1 MSKNFYLLLLII
13 SFNSFG
19 QNAKLDSLIR
29 ATESMKDDTAKVSK
43 LSFLGNR
50 LITDKADNASALNY
64 FREAEKLS
72 INLNYEKGILET
84 SISTGIVLSNLSR
97 QNEAIVYFKKAAKIF
112 ELNPRFE
119 NDKSLCF
126 KYVKLFS
133 DIGWA
138 YTYTLDYANAQK
150 NAFFSVELSNRF
162 KTGYGYGYSI
172 LSDIF
177 LKQNNYVEAQKY
189 AFEALNSFSQT
200 KLTAPLSKTYNTL
213 GILAYRNG
221 DYMKSIEYYELMFQV
236 NKKANRVYGMRL
248 SLFNTADAYFILKE
262 YDKAI
267 YYLNESEKFV
277 NVIDA
282 QSLSTTSL
290 LYGEIYRQKKDY
302 VEAVKYGKTG
312 LNHALK
318 SNNFVRTKSSYLN
331 LYQTYKATND
341 SANALMMLEKLSQIK
356 DSLYTSDMAKN
367 TADLAKKY
375 ETEKKEQ
382 QIVFLD
388 KENKLNQEK
397 LAKEILLALALKH
410 ENELKAS
417 KLKQGSLLRNTLEKQ
432 NKLLDIEIFQKREI
446 QKGLEREN
454 ALKNSE
460 LSTET
465 KLNQTLKSQNNL
477 MAKNSKNETL
487 ARWFMMAALLGF
499 TAFGINYYRNY
510 TRQKS
515 DNQQI
520 VKQSEELKTLMR
532 EVHHRVKNNLQIIS
546 AMLRMQARSVAD
558 KSAIEALMNSENR
571 LQTIAMVHEKLYKSE
586 NLNGVLLKDYLQELM
601 EVLSK
606 QHQNIVPKFHFDI
619 QDNAHLTTNLD
630 TAIPVGLIVNE
641 LVTNSFKY
649 AFAALENGEINLLI
663 GKGNNNDYQLDIRDN
678 GPGFPD
684 GVLPKSSKSLG
695 LKLVNLFTEQL
706 NGSMKYQTDK
716 GSHFTFIFKPIS
728 LIS

>member
-1 MSKNFYLLLLII
+1 MSKYFYLLLFII

-19 QNAKLDSLIR
+19 QNVKLDSLIR
-29 ATESMKDDTAKVSK
+29 ATVEMKDDTLKIAQ
-43 LSFLGNR
+43 LCRLGNR
-50 LITDKADNASALNY
+50 LIADKADNASALRY
-64 FREAEKLS
+64 FQEAEKLS
-72 INLNYEKGILET
+72 ISLNHEKGVFET
-84 SISTGIVLSNLSR
+84 SINIGIVFSNLSR
-97 QNEAIVYFKKAAKIF
+97 QSEAIVYFEKAAKIF
-112 ELNPRFE
+112 ESNLLLE
-119 NDKSLCF
+119 NDKNLCF

-138 YTYTLDYANAQK
+138 YTYLVDYSNAQK
-150 NAFFSVELSNRF
+150 NAFISVKLSNQF

-177 LKQNNYVEAQKY
+177 LKQNNHVEAQKY
-189 AFEALNSFSQT
+189 ALEALNYFLQT

-221 DYMKSIEYYELMFQV
+221 DYKKSIEYYELMFQV

-277 NVIDA
+277 SVVDA

-302 VEAVKYGKTG
+302 VEAVKHGKVG

-318 SNNFVRTKSSYLN
+318 TNNFVRIKNSYLN

-341 SANALMMLEKLSQIK
+341 SANALTMLEKLSQIK
-356 DSLYTSDMAKN
+356 DSLYTSDIAKS

-382 QIVFLD
+382 QIFFLD

-397 LAKEILLALALKH
+397 LAKEIKLAFSLRH

-417 KLKQGSLLRNTLEKQ
+417 KLKQGSLLRNALEKQ
-432 NKLLDIEIFQKREI
+432 NDLLDIEIVQKQEI

-454 ALKNSE
+454 VLKNSE
-460 LSTET
+460 LFTET
-465 KLNQTLKSQNNL
+465 KLNQTLKFQNNL
-477 MAKNSKNETL
+477 MSKNSKNESL
-487 ARWFMMAALLGF
+487 IRGLLFAALLGF
-499 TAFGINYYRNY
+499 TAFGINYYQNY

-520 VKQSEELKTLMR
+520 IKQSEELKTLMR

-558 KSAIEALMNSENR
+558 KSAIEALVNSENR

-601 EVLSK
+601 EILSK
-606 QHQNIVPKFHFDI
+606 QHQNIVPKFNFDI
-619 QDNAHLTTNLD
+619 RDTANLTTNLD

-649 AFAALENGEINLLI
+649 AFKELENGEINLLI
-663 GKGNNNDYQLDIRDN
+663 GKGNNNTYQLDIRDN

-684 GVLPKSSKSLG
+684 GKLPKSSKSLG
-695 LKLVNLFTEQL
+695 LKLVTLFTEQL
-706 NGSMKYQTDK
+706 NGSMQYQNNE
-716 GSHFTFIFKPIS
+716 GSHFTFIFKPIILVS
-728 LIS
+728 

>member
-1 MSKNFYLLLLII
+1 MSKHFYLLIFII
-13 SFNSFG
+13 SLNSFG
-19 QNAKLDSLIR
+19 QNTKLDSLIQ
-29 ATESMKDDTAKVSK
+29 ATEEMKDDTLKVSK
-43 LSFLGNR
+43 FSKIGSQFINDKSDHLSARKYFEKSLYLADKINYAKGVFNAYQQIGNSYGN
-50 LITDKADNASALNY
+50 LELHTDSK
-64 FREAEKLS
+64 
-72 INLNYEKGILET
+72 
-84 SISTGIVLSNLSR
+84 
-97 QNEAIVYFKKAAKIF
+97 VYFKKAITFF
-112 ELNPRFE
+112 EANPKLIE
-119 NDKSLCF
+119 DKSVVSN
-126 KYVKLFS
+126 YVKCYSNMASASVYMADFV
-133 DIGWA
+133 
-138 YTYTLDYANAQK
+138 TAQK
-150 NAFFSVELSNRF
+150 DAFQSLEMAQKYGIGS
-162 KTGYGYGYSI
+162 GYGWNV

-177 LKQNNYVEAQKY
+177 SRQKNSEEAKKY
-189 AFEALNSFSQT
+189 AMKALGYFQNQNST
-200 KLTAPLSKTYNTL
+200 IDIARIYNKLGVISNNEKEYEKA
-213 GILAYRNG
+213 
-221 DYMKSIEYYELMFQV
+221 IEYYKLCYEN
-236 NKKANRVYGMRL
+236 NKKINRIYGMRAAL
-248 SLFNTADAYFILKE
+248 SNISNNYSVLKDYE
-262 YDKAI
+262 KAI
-267 YYLNESEKFV
+267 NYLNESLKF
-277 NVIDA
+277 IDVKDA
-282 QSLSTTSL
+282 YSMAATNESLSSL
-290 LYGEIYRQKKDY
+290 NRQKANFSESLKF
-302 VEAVKYGKTG
+302 GKIA
-312 LNHALK
+312 LNFSIK
-318 SNNFVRTKSSYLN
+318 SKEPLGIKSSYEN
-331 LYQTYKATND
+331 LYQTYKASND
-341 SANALMMLEKLSQIK
+341 SANALIMLEKLSQIK

-397 LAKEILLALALKH
+397 LAKEIQLALALKH

-417 KLKQGSLLRNTLEKQ
+417 KLKQGSLLRNALEKQ
-432 NKLLDIEIFQKREI
+432 NDLLDIEIAQKREI

-465 KLNQTLKSQNNL
+465 KLNQTLKLQNNL
-477 MAKNSKNETL
+477 MAENSKNETL
-487 ARWFMMAALLGF
+487 ARWLMLVALLGF

-520 VKQSEELKTLMR
+520 IKQSEELKTLMR

-558 KSAIEALMNSENR
+558 KSAIEALVNSENR

-649 AFAALENGEINLLI
+649 AFKELQNGEINLLI

-684 GVLPKSSKSLG
+684 GKLPKSSKSLG
-695 LKLVNLFTEQL
+695 LKLVTLFTEQL

-728 LIS
+728 LVS